1 MLNDADKPEAV
12 RNLCAAISNLAS
24 ELIQT
29 GGVSHDAMA
38 AGLRMAAGKI
48 ELAGPREPMAM
59 NDREMIDLARKAHEF
74 INTLMV
80 AGIDERI
87 AVVTIGNTLIERVVR
102 TRGAAGAAQWLRGLA
117 KVVDDHGGEIETTAR
132 SH

>member
-12 RNLCAAISNLAS
+12 RSLCAAISNLAS

-38 AGLRMAAGKI
+38 AGLRIAAGKI
-48 ELAGPREPMAM
+48 ELAGPRGPITTE
-59 NDREMIDLARKAHEF
+59 DREMIDLARKAHEF
-74 INTLMV
+74 INALMV

-87 AVVTIGNTLIERVVR
+87 AVVTIANSLVERVAR
-102 TRGAAGAAQWLRGLA
+102 TRGAAGAAHWLRGLA
-117 KVVDDHGGEIETTAR
+117 KLVDDNGDTIEATAR

>member
-38 AGLRMAAGKI
+38 AGLRMVAGKI

-87 AVVTIGNTLIERVVR
+87 AVVTIGNILIERVVR